1 MLIVSG
7 IISVEPSD
15 HDAMVGLIVPLVEA
29 TLAEEGNITYG
40 FWASPTEPGVF
51 RVYEEWASTDAMGE
65 HMTSEHMATFLGGM
79 GALAI
84 TGTEI
89 HQHTVQESS
98 RLM

>member
-7 IISVEPSD
+7 IISVEASD
-15 HDAMVGLIVPLVEA
+15 HDAMVELVGPLVRA
-29 TLAEEGNITYG
+29 TLAEQGNLTYG

-51 RVYEEWASTDAMGE
+51 RVYEEWESTDAMGE
-65 HMTSEHMATFLGGM
+65 HMVSEHMATFLGAM

-84 TGTEI
+84 TGTEL
-89 HQHTVQESS
+89 HQHTVSESS

>member
-7 IISVEPSD
+7 IITLDPAK
-15 HDAMVGLIVPLVEA
+15 HDEAAALFAPLVDA

-40 FWASPTEPGVF
+40 FWASTSEPGVF
-51 RVYEEWASTDAMGE
+51 RVYEEWASTEAMGE
-65 HMTSEHMATFLGGM
+65 HMGSDHMATFLVGM
-79 GALAI
+79 GGLGV

-89 HQHTVQESS
+89 HQHTVTDST